1 MPDESKGKSFP
12 DVSAKLSALPKKSL
26 FERQKAEAEAKRARE
41 KAETAAVYEE
51 FVKSFEDEDPA
62 VPQSLDGGWNT
73 FSRKGGG
80 PPKRHFAA
88 SSSRGS
94 GHGPLA
100 LPPPSLSQKRSHEN
114 FPLSR
119 RDHKF
124 ENMLTSPEAD
134 RVLDEEERA
143 APKPTLYLA
152 SLPPGTSPSVIKALI
167 PSTLSVDNVKIITP
181 SGQLPTHR
189 ESSSALVTLASD
201 SAASII
207 DTAVSTLQNKYLGW
221 GYYLA
226 LCRHLSSTAINP
238 NAPLP
243 ISLPSTTTS
252 LPFGATPI
260 PPSSGTSLNRAP
272 PPGPH
277 RGGFAPPSSYG
288 SSVGRNGPT
297 HQVQV
302 QVQLPTD
309 IRLLRQIHVTIEQ
322 LVKRGPE
329 FEALLM
335 SRPEVQMDERWAWL
349 FDPRSPGGVY
359 YRWKLWQIITDPKK
373 KNIDKP
379 AIIFE
384 GGPLWLPPKQRL
396 KFENVTRL
404 DQFFS
409 HPDYNSSDEEH
420 SDGEDER
427 RNLGGAP
434 PDGSNTHSDE
444 PNFLNPLKM
453 AKLTH
458 LLARLPTTNAKLRR
472 GDVARVTAFAMD
484 HVATGASEIVDM
496 VIQNVFCPLA
506 YTGANP
512 NRDQERNAA
521 RITTTDKDS
530 ATSSEDVFDMSSAK
544 LVALNIISDIL
555 WNSANCGV
563 RHAWRYRQL
572 FETALR
578 SRKAFEHLGRLD
590 KDLKWGRLK
599 AEKWK
604 RSVGTLLSQW
614 EGWCCFTQL
623 NQEHFTQ
630 VFEKPPLTEAELQT
644 QKETEK
650 AHAEQ
655 AAVAFAKSKSRWKT
669 VDDER
674 GGKFDPTHPA
684 NENKPSTSIHAA
696 GESMTEKDGI
706 AMEICD
712 LKNVDGEFM
721 LKTSGDE
728 DTQTENPEQPQQ
740 QLLQHPTQSNQSEQS
755 AGQQDPETRRR
766 KPRPKAEDMFAS
778 DSE

>member
-51 FVKSFEDEDPA
+51 FVKSFEDEDP
-62 VPQSLDGGWNT
+62 VLPQSLDGSNT
-73 FSRKGGG
+73 FRGRGGG

-100 LPPPSLSQKRSHEN
+100 PPPPSLSQKRPHES

-119 RDHKF
+119 RDQHKF
-124 ENMLTSPEAD
+124 ENRPTSPEAD
-134 RVLDEEERA
+134 RTMDDEERA

-152 SLPPGTSPSVIKALI
+152 SLPPGTSPSVVKALI

-181 SGQLPTHR
+181 PGQLPTHR

-201 SAASII
+201 SASSHI
-207 DTAVSTLQNKYLGW
+207 DTAVSSLQNKYLGW
-221 GYYLA
+221 GYYLT
-226 LCRHLSSTAINP
+226 LCRHLSSAAINP
-238 NAPLP
+238 NVPLP
-243 ISLPSTTTS
+243 LSLPSTTTA

-260 PPSSGTSLNRAP
+260 PTSSGTSLNRAP
-272 PPGPH
+272 PPGLH

-288 SSVGRNGPT
+288 SSVGKNAPT
-297 HQVQV
+297 TQVQV
-302 QVQLPTD
+302 KIPTD
-309 IRLLRQIHVTIEQ
+309 IRQLRQIHRTIEY
-322 LVKRGPE
+322 LIKEGPE
-329 FEALLM
+329 FEALVM
-335 SRPEVQMDERWAWL
+335 SRPEVQMDEKWAWL
-349 FDPRSPGGVY
+349 FDPRSRGGVY
-359 YRWKLWQIITDPKK
+359 YRWKLWQLITDPKR

-384 GGPLWLPPKQRL
+384 GGPIWLPPKHRL
-396 KFENVTRL
+396 KFEGVTRL
-404 DQFFS
+404 DQFVT

-420 SDGEDER
+420 SDGEYER

-434 PDGSNTHSDE
+434 PGGSDTDSDV
-444 PNFLNPLKM
+444 PNFLGPYKF

-458 LLARLPTTNAKLRR
+458 LFARLPTTSAKLRR
-472 GDVARVTAFAMD
+472 GDVARVTAFAID
-484 HVATGASEIVDM
+484 HATIGAPEVVEMAIR
-496 VIQNVFCPLA
+496 NVSRPLA

-512 NRDQERNAA
+512 MSDLEKKTA
-521 RITTTDKDS
+521 RITTTDKDG
-530 ATSSEDVFDMSSAK
+530 ATSSEEVLDMSSAQ
-544 LVALNIISDIL
+544 LVGLYIISDIL
-555 WNSANCGV
+555 ANSANSGM

-572 FETALR
+572 FENSLR
-578 SRKAFEHLGRLD
+578 SSKVFEDLGRLE
-590 KDLKWGRLK
+590 KDLKWGRMK

-604 RSVGTLLSQW
+604 QSVGALLRLW
-614 EGWCCFTQL
+614 EGWCCFTQSGI
-623 NQEHFTQ
+623 EHFMK

-644 QKETEK
+644 QKETERV
-650 AHAEQ
+650 HAEQ

-674 GGKFDPTHPA
+674 GGKFDPTRPV
-684 NENKPSTSIHAA
+684 NENQHSTSVHAVD
-696 GESMTEKDGI
+696 ESANEKDGT
-706 AMEICD
+706 AMEIRD
-712 LKNVDGEFM
+712 LKNIDGEFM
-721 LKTSGDE
+721 IKAPLSGEE
-728 DTQTENPEQPQQ
+728 DTQTETPQQ
-740 QLLQHPTQSNQSEQS
+740 LPHYSPQHPTQFDQSEQPS
-755 AGQQDPETRRR
+755 GQQEPETRRR

>member
-1 MPDESKGKSFP
+1 MPDESKGKNSFP

-51 FVKSFEDEDPA
+51 FVKSFEDEDPV
-62 VPQSLDGGWNT
+62 VPQSLDGPT
-73 FSRKGGG
+73 
-80 PPKRHFAA
+80 
-88 SSSRGS
+88 
-94 GHGPLA
+94 
-100 LPPPSLSQKRSHEN
+100 
-114 FPLSR
+114 
-119 RDHKF
+119 
-124 ENMLTSPEAD
+124 D
-134 RVLDEEERA
+134 RALDEEERA

-167 PSTLSVDNVKIITP
+167 PSTLTVDNVKIITP
-181 SGQLPTHR
+181 PGQLPTHR

-201 SAASII
+201 SAASNI
-207 DTAVSTLQNKYLGW
+207 DAASTSFLCCDQPKRASAHQPLVDYYISSFRRYAYSTEFGNKLESSPTTRDTSW
-221 GYYLA
+221 GDP
-226 LCRHLSSTAINP
+226 T
-238 NAPLP
+238 
-243 ISLPSTTTS
+243 
-252 LPFGATPI
+252 
-260 PPSSGTSLNRAP
+260 
-272 PPGPH
+272 
-277 RGGFAPPSSYG
+277 PSSYG
-288 SSVGRNGPT
+288 PSVGRNGPT

-302 QVQLPTD
+302 QLPTD
-309 IRLLRQIHVTIEQ
+309 IRVLRQIHMTIEQ

-335 SRPEVQMDERWAWL
+335 SRPEVQMDEKWAWL

-384 GGPLWLPPKQRL
+384 GGPIWLPPKQRL

-404 DQFFS
+404 DQFVS

-434 PDGSNTHSDE
+434 PDDE

-458 LLARLPTTNAKLRR
+458 LLARLPTTHAKLRN

-484 HVATGASEIVDM
+484 HAAVGAPEVVDM
-496 VIQNVFCPLA
+496 AIRNVFRPLA

-512 NRDQERNAA
+512 NRKPE
-521 RITTTDKDS
+521 T
-530 ATSSEDVFDMSSAK
+530 EDVLDMSPAK
-544 LVALNIISDIL
+544 LVGLYIISDIL
-555 WNSANCGV
+555 WSSASSGV

-578 SRKAFEHLGRLD
+578 SRKVFEHLGRLD

-604 RSVGTLLSQW
+604 RSVGALLHLW

-623 NQEHFTQ
+623 NQEHFNR

-650 AHAEQ
+650 THAEQ

-669 VDDER
+669 IDDER
-674 GGKFDPTHPA
+674 GGNYDPTHPT
-684 NENKPSTSIHAA
+684 NENKPSTSAHAV
-696 GESMTEKDGI
+696 GESIYEKDGTVMDI
-706 AMEICD
+706 SD
-712 LKNVDGEFM
+712 LRNVDGEFTFKA
-721 LKTSGDE
+721 LSLGDE
-728 DTQTENPEQPQQ
+728 DTQTETPSSNLSTQLNLTNPNNHLGSRSQKHGDESHGPR
-740 QLLQHPTQSNQSEQS
+740 LKTCL
-755 AGQQDPETRRR
+755 RRIR
-766 KPRPKAEDMFAS
+766 SKVGHDCNCTDYEIALD
-778 DSE
+778 DN